1 MNTIKEKINLLIKK
15 IKLSKLNFLNHK
27 FKKYIIKYEEDE
39 NNIIIYNSNGDKKIV
54 KNNIPNKVKI
64 MEIIKDHNTEINKK
78 INYYKSKKEDYKIII
93 LSSGILLLMFGFM
106 FIFSFFTGSYI
117 LLILTLLSFSIC
129 LYLYLEYVYK
139 VLLFREEIKRLVYI
153 KEEHEINYDDNE
165 LKEIAIDSFKVV
177 RNKFYSGLE
186 KIIDILDKKQ
196 KI

>member
-1 MNTIKEKINLLIKK
+1 MNTIKEKINLFIKK

-27 FKKYIIKYEEDE
+27 FKKYIIKYEENE
-39 NNIIIYNSNGDKKIV
+39 NNIIIYNSNGD
-54 KNNIPNKVKI
+54 NIPNKVKI

-78 INYYKSKKEDYKIII
+78 INYYNSKKEDYKIII
-93 LSSGILLLMFGFM
+93 ISSGILLLMFGFM

-139 VLLFREEIKRLVYI
+139 ILLFREEIKRLVYI
-153 KEEHEINYDDNE
+153 KEEHAINYDDNE